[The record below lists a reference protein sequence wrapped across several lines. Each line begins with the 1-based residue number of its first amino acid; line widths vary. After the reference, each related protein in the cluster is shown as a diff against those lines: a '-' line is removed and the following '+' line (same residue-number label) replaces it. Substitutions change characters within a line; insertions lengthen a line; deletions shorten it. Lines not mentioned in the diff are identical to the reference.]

1 MAKSMLSLLG
11 MYQYDDTILDNLV
24 LPAELE
30 GKRSIIKDNLLLE
43 SAELEVLFTDFSM
56 LKYAI
61 GVWSQKELPVWREL
75 YNTTQYEYNPIWN
88 KDGTFRELETRDF
101 AGTSN
106 NTETRNRAG
115 RSSNT
120 ETRNLAGT
128 SSNTET
134 RNLAGSET
142 ETGSGSDDTNNY
154 VYGYNSETRARES
167 DSETDTSYSRSNQST
182 QTGTVSDQGSSSDT
196 GTITEQGNTSDT
208 GTVAEEGNTSE
219 TGTIARERTEQGNI
233 GLTSTQSLI
242 LEQRNVVEFNIMN
255 RIIKDFIAR
264 FCILVY

>member
-11 MYQYDDTILDNLV
+11 MYQYDNSILDNLV
-24 LPAELE
+24 LPEALE
-30 GKRSIIKDNLLLE
+30 EKRSVIKDNLLME
-43 SAELEVLFTDFSM
+43 SAELEVLFTDFAM

-61 GVWSQKELPVWREL
+61 GVWSQKELPVWQEL
-75 YNTTQYEYNPIWN
+75 YDTTQYEYNPIWN
-88 KDGTFRELETRDF
+88 KDGTYTELETRNL

-106 NTETRNRAG
+106 NTETRNLTG
-115 RSSNT
+115 S
-120 ETRNLAGT
+120 

-134 RNLAGSET
+134 RNLAGSESDS
-142 ETGSGSDDTNNY
+142 GSGSDDTSNY

-182 QTGTVSDQGSSSDT
+182 QTGTIGNQGSSSET
-196 GTITEQGNTSDT
+196 GTVTDQGNTSD
-208 GTVAEEGNTSE
+208 
-219 TGTIARERTEQGNI
+219 TGTIARERTEKGNI
-233 GLTSTQSLI
+233 GITSTQELI
-242 LEQRNVVEFNIMN
+242 EKQRAVVEFNIMD

>member
-24 LPAELE
+24 LPEALE
-30 GKRSIIKDNLLLE
+30 EKRSIIKDNLLME
-43 SAELEVLFTDFSM
+43 SAELEVLFPDFAM

-61 GVWSQKELPVWREL
+61 GVWSQKELPVWQEL
-75 YNTTQYEYNPIWN
+75 YDTTQYEYNPIWN
-88 KDGTFRELETRDF
+88 KDGTFKELETRNL

-106 NTETRNRAG
+106 NTETRN
-115 RSSNT
+115 
-120 ETRNLAGT
+120 LAGSRNSTET

-134 RNLAGSET
+134 RNLAGSES
-142 ETGSGSDDTNNY
+142 ESGSGSDDTSNY

-182 QTGTVSDQGSSSDT
+182 QTGTIGNQGSNTIQDSSTDT
-196 GTITEQGNTSDT
+196 GTVTDQGNTSDT
-208 GTVAEEGNTSE
+208 GT
-219 TGTIARERTEQGNI
+219 IARERVEQGNI
-233 GLTSTQSLI
+233 GLTSTQELI
-242 LEQRNVVEFNIMN
+242 EKQRAVVEFNIMN
-255 RIIKDFIAR
+255 RIIKDFIQR